1 MKTYIY
7 KYLPYVSNN
16 WHSGGGAVIITD
28 IDPQDEWNNYV
39 ENINLKLEEWEDALK
54 AHALP
59 EPDMVYECSA
69 TEKAVIVFED
79 AGCC

>member
-7 KYLPYVSNN
+7 KYLSNITTN
-16 WHSGGGAVIITD
+16 YHSGGGLLIVTD

-39 ENINLKLEEWEDALK
+39 DVNNYSVDAWETNFNK
-54 AHALP
+54 FILP

-69 TEKAVIVFED
+69 TEKAVFVFED